1 MLNIGIPDGVR
12 VYNRKETFQIKQIE
26 ENIANTFEKWGYEE
40 ITLPSFEYYDVHIK
54 GLGKDISQK
63 TFKLVDRT
71 SGETLCLRADF
82 TSQIARYFSSL
93 KQKRLPK
100 RYYYK
105 GNIFRYLPP
114 KAGNLWEIRQIG
126 IELIGSNRLEA
137 DAEIIAITSKAL
149 KNLGIQNFQIDIN
162 NTKLF
167 TAIKN
172 TLSFSE
178 ETFKEF
184 MEYIKNREIF
194 NLEKFCQKEGIRGA
208 LKEFII
214 NIPKYQGDIDL
225 ITTLKEKVSN
235 YSDIV
240 KTLDELIKIYNII
253 SIYGLSDKVVFD
265 LGEPKEFSYYTG
277 IVFEIFVYG
286 FSKPLGQGGR
296 YDNLIGKYNG
306 NYPATGF
313 AFDVLNIWEYMKKEK
328 LLPEKKEKDFFI
340 IDLTENKKEAL
351 KIARILREKGYI
363 VARDIVDRDYKES
376 LKFAFEDGFKK
387 VIVIG
392 LDNDIE
398 SIYIFTTTQ
407 KQKIKI
413 QDFLNKV

>member
-1 MLNIGIPDGVR
+1 MNIGIPDGVR

>member
-1 MLNIGIPDGVR
+1 MKIGIPDGVR
-12 VYNRKETFQIKQIE
+12 VYNRKETFQIKKIE
-26 ENIANTFEKWGYEE
+26 EIITKTFEKWAYEE

-172 TLSFSE
+172 TLSLPE

-184 MEYIKNREIF
+184 MGYIKNREIF
-194 NLEKFCQKEGIRGA
+194 NLEKFCHKEGITGTLRD
-208 LKEFII
+208 FII
-214 NIPKYQGDIDL
+214 NIPKYQGNADL
-225 ITTLKEKVSN
+225 IKTLKEKISN
-235 YSDIV
+235 YPDIV
-240 KTLDELIKIYNII
+240 KALDELTEIYEIM

-277 IVFEIFVYG
+277 IVFEIFVHS

-313 AFDVLNIWEYMKKEK
+313 AFDVSNIWEYMKKEK
-328 LLPEKKEKDFFI
+328 LLPERKEKDFFI
-340 IDLTENKKEAL
+340 IDLTQNKKEAL
-351 KIARILREKGYI
+351 KIARELREKGYI
-363 VARDIVDRDYKES
+363 VARDIVDRDYEES
-376 LKFAFEDGFKK
+376 IKFALEDGFQK

-392 LDNDIE
+392 LDKDTE

-413 QDFLNKV
+413 KDFLEKV